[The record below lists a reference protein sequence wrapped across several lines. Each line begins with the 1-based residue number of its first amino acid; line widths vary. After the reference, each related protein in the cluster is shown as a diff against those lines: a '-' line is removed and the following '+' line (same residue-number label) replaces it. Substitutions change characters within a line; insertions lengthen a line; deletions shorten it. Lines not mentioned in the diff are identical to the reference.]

1 MTFYQKSKAKD
12 IVTDKSK
19 ISGTVS
25 ETIDRMATIVGATL
39 GPGGRPVLIER
50 DGLAPLVTKDGVT
63 VAKSLGVANAE
74 ANIIVDAA
82 KEICLNTAKD
92 AGDGTTTAIVLANSL
107 VKTGHA
113 FLANNPKYN
122 PQRMI
127 DELMAAYNQVIAPFL
142 KDVARPAETEAQ
154 LLEVATISANGDK
167 EIAKASVE
175 AVVAAGDDGHVMI
188 NESQGGKTYVDTE
201 EGYIVTAGLKDLGQI
216 GPAFINDKAGQQV
229 KMDSGHV
236 VLYDGAL
243 NDLKVPG
250 YIQNAVQYDE
260 SGQTDGTPILVLA
273 HGFADVVLDKFAKS
287 SKMGLQVIP
296 VKVPRT
302 GLPNGASMFLHDMA
316 AFTGG
321 VVYDPGNMEEM
332 HSEDF
337 GSFESAKINMYE
349 SFIIGT
355 GASSDAI
362 EERITELKAIERTAF
377 SEMDKSF
384 IRAAIAKLTGGVST
398 IHVGGAS
405 DLEIREKKGRVEDAV
420 EAVRSAIA
428 EGIVSGGCSMHL
440 KLAAQLNNHP
450 DKKDSWDILVE
461 SLQAPFKRLLENC
474 GESYDEVSQ
483 VVGKE
488 MSSLTKELP
497 SRVFDASQHQL
508 VDPVKAGIMEPAK
521 VVRVSISNALSVA
534 SLLTTLGGIV
544 VVPRNTD
551 MEMQM
556 ELANQAF
563 GNMMET
569 ANGN

>member
-1 MTFYQKSKAKD
+1 MLYQKSKAKD
-12 IVTDKSK
+12 IITDKQNIHSM
-19 ISGTVS
+19 VS
-25 ETIDRMATIVGATL
+25 DTINRMAEIVGATL
-39 GPGGRPVLIER
+39 GPGGCPVLIER
-50 DGLAPLVTKDGVT
+50 ENLAPLVTKDGVT

-92 AGDGTTTAIVLANSL
+92 AGDGTTTAIVLASAL
-107 VKTGHA
+107 VNNGHK
-113 FLANNPKYN
+113 FLTNNPKYN

-127 DELMAAYNQVIAPFL
+127 DELMDAYNNVVEPFL
-142 KDVARPAETEAQ
+142 KDVARSAETEDQ
-154 LLEVATISANGDK
+154 LLEVATISANGNKD
-167 EIAKASVE
+167 IAKACVE

-188 NESQGGKTYVDTE
+188 NESQGGRTYVDTE

-229 KMDSGHV
+229 KMDNGYL
-236 VLYDGAL
+236 VLYDGTL

-250 YIQNAVQYDE
+250 YIQNAVADE
-260 SGQTDGTPILVLA
+260 GGFTDGTPIIVMA
-273 HGFADVVLDKFAKS
+273 HGFADIVLDKFAKTT
-287 SKMGLQVIP
+287 KTGLQVVP

-321 VVYDPGNMEEM
+321 TVYDPGNVEEM
-332 HSEDF
+332 NSQDF
-337 GSFESAKINMYE
+337 GLFESANINMYE

-355 GASSDAI
+355 GATSDAI
-362 EERITELKAIERTAF
+362 EERIMELKAVERSAF

-398 IHVGGAS
+398 IHVGGTS

-420 EAVRSAIA
+420 EAVRSAIS

-440 KLAAQLNNHP
+440 KLAAQLNSHK

-474 GESYDEVSQ
+474 GESYDEVSSLI
-483 VVGKE
+483 GAE
-488 MSSLTKELP
+488 LSSLTRELP
-497 SRVFDASQHQL
+497 KKVFDANLHTL
-508 VDPVKAGIMEPAK
+508 VDPVEAGIMEPAK

-534 SLLTTLGGIV
+534 SLLTTLGGII

-569 ANGN
+569 ANGNQ